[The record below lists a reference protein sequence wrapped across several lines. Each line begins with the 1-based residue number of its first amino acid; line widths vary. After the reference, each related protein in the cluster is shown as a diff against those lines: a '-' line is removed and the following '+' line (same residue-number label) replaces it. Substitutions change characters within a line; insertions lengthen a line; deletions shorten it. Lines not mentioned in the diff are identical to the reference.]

1 MLAPAA
7 VKPLGSSGGLSG
19 ARATRASRRTRRK
32 KGGETF
38 GRWDPPGARRGGGRQ
53 PASSLPPVLSMI
65 ERAPFSR
72 LSPSVGCCVDCR
84 TDVHLKPQS
93 AVMVSTSPPRALA
106 PKMPADNSPPA
117 TVSSSTSSSK
127 GGGGSCRRKIAFHP
141 TLGYAMPPVQPA
153 KVERRNLRER
163 NRVKQVNCGF
173 DYLRSHIPG
182 AAKQKK
188 MSKVETLRHA
198 VEYIQMLRKL
208 VGGSSSRSAEEIEE
222 FTKRVTLSAASP
234 QPPPP
239 ITSPLAAIPTP
250 SSTVSSEAS
259 TTPFEAVHFQ
269 YPSPLTPKTPSA
281 SSVPAEFHSYESGYD
296 TASLYSAASTAS
308 SSFVTSPHSQ
318 QVNFC
323 YPPPSHPQQ
332 QQHAESYSSYDYYG
346 AEAVNSEEDELL
358 DVIARW
364 QDQED

>member
-1 MLAPAA
+1 M
-7 VKPLGSSGGLSG
+7 GY
-19 ARATRASRRTRRK
+19 
-32 KGGETF
+32 
-38 GRWDPPGARRGGGRQ
+38 
-53 PASSLPPVLSMI
+53 PV
-65 ERAPFSR
+65 
-72 LSPSVGCCVDCR
+72 
-84 TDVHLKPQS
+84 
-93 AVMVSTSPPRALA
+93 
-106 PKMPADNSPPA
+106 
-117 TVSSSTSSSK
+117 
-127 GGGGSCRRKIAFHP
+127 
-141 TLGYAMPPVQPA
+141 PPVQPA

-198 VEYIQMLRKL
+198 VEYIQMLQKL
-208 VGGSSSRSAEEIEE
+208 LGEKAGGSVSSRDEEI
-222 FTKRVTLSAASP
+222 TKRVKLPTTSQPNTATSQP
-234 QPPPP
+234 QPPP
-239 ITSPLAAIPTP
+239 ITSPLAIPTP

-269 YPSPLTPKTPSA
+269 YPSPLTPKTPT
-281 SSVPAEFHSYESGYD
+281 PYDPQRQLPSYESGYD
-296 TASLYSAASTAS
+296 TASFYSAASVAS
-308 SSFVTSPHSQ
+308 SSSSSFMATSPHSQ

-323 YPPPSHPQQ
+323 YPPSELSHPQQQQ